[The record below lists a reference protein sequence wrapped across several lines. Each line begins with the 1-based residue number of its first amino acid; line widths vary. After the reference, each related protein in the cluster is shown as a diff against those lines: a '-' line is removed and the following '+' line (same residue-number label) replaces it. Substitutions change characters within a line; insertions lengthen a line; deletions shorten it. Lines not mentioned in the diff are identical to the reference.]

1 MDTVDTRSA
10 SVPEDGEKIIEIQLE
25 RLRTFKNHPFKV
37 RMDQEMI
44 RLSASVE
51 KYGIINPLIV
61 RPIPDGVYEII
72 SGHRRKAAAE
82 KFGYRKVP
90 VIIRVMSD
98 DEAVINM
105 VDSNLQ
111 REQITFSE
119 KAFAYKMKNEAMK
132 RTGGRRKSSQSDYPL
147 KGKKTVEIIGEE
159 FGDSAKQVQRY
170 LKLTDLIP
178 ELLEKLDNGE
188 LSFNPAVELS
198 YLTIEEQK
206 EFIDAMEYTQ
216 AVPSISQAQRM
227 KKLSREKKLT
237 GTKMR
242 EIMGEIKKGA
252 ITRVIL
258 SLCELIV
265 GGKTGLEPVE
275 KTIIDRCVRLVYQE
289 YLADPVPEK
298 MPVLEDLYDLLRKQD
313 EPEAQRLATALEI
326 YVTGSLNVFNH
337 RTNVDINNR
346 IVCFDIKELGKQLKK
361 IGMLIVQD
369 QVWNRVTIN
378 RSAHKSTRYYIDE
391 FHLLLKE
398 EQTASYSVEI
408 WKRFRKWGGI
418 PTGITQ
424 NIKDLLASR
433 EIENIF
439 ENSDFIYMLNQASGD
454 RQILAKQLN
463 ISPTQLS
470 YVTNSNEGEGLLFYG
485 NVIIPFIDHFPK
497 NSSLYRI
504 MTTKPEEQEV

>member
-1 MDTVDTRSA
+1 MD
-10 SVPEDGEKIIEIQLE
+10 P
-25 RLRTFKNHPFKV
+25 
-37 RMDQEMI
+37 EMI

-111 REQITFSE
+111 RQQITFSE

-206 EFIDAMEYTQ
+206 EFIDAMERLQMKLRHIWIGLLMFMSNYM
-216 AVPSISQAQRM
+216 ASI
-227 KKLSREKKLT
+227 
-237 GTKMR
+237 
-242 EIMGEIKKGA
+242 
-252 ITRVIL
+252 
-258 SLCELIV
+258 
-265 GGKTGLEPVE
+265 
-275 KTIIDRCVRLVYQE
+275 
-289 YLADPVPEK
+289 
-298 MPVLEDLYDLLRKQD
+298 
-313 EPEAQRLATALEI
+313 
-326 YVTGSLNVFNH
+326 LNQQIH
-337 RTNVDINNR
+337 W
-346 IVCFDIKELGKQLKK
+346 E
-361 IGMLIVQD
+361 
-369 QVWNRVTIN
+369 
-378 RSAHKSTRYYIDE
+378 
-391 FHLLLKE
+391 
-398 EQTASYSVEI
+398 TASTSSSKPPISKQELMLP
-408 WKRFRKWGGI
+408 FSSMN
-418 PTGITQ
+418 TT
-424 NIKDLLASR
+424 LLSSTPGKLLSMRVAQTY
-433 EIENIF
+433 IEAF
-439 ENSDFIYMLNQASGD
+439 L
-454 RQILAKQLN
+454 
-463 ISPTQLS
+463 
-470 YVTNSNEGEGLLFYG
+470 
-485 NVIIPFIDHFPK
+485 PF
-497 NSSLYRI
+497 
-504 MTTKPEEQEV
+504 